1 MHVWAHR
8 ETPLVDD
15 ELPAPLV
22 TLVCSVTT
30 LTVQSPSILIWRPS
44 RALCVTSGHFD
55 LKCTNY
61 SQIYLGGAKNP
72 RRPHPRYIWIRD
84 VQPQLKALDLD
95 GRGKNGRLETVG
107 KIIFFGHFL
116 LFLVYFVL
124 RGISSSF
131 QGKWI
136 IFRRFHLQAPLFIN
150 GTSQNLLQV
159 GLVTKHAKK

>member
-1 MHVWAHR
+1 MRIKYTTELAKAAISWFLNKKVKYNVESTWQSFVIGRTKCMFEHIVR
-8 ETPLVDD
+8 RRLVDD

-72 RRPHPRYIWIRD
+72 DAHTLGTFESEMSNRNSKRSIST
-84 VQPQLKALDLD
+84 V
-95 GRGKNGRLETVG
+95 VG
-107 KIIFFGHFL
+107 KIEDL
-116 LFLVYFVL
+116 KQ
-124 RGISSSF
+124 SE
-131 QGKWI
+131 K
-136 IFRRFHLQAPLFIN
+136 
-150 GTSQNLLQV
+150 
-159 GLVTKHAKK
+159 